1 MGNRSTSSKVKV
13 KENLTESCLIWLDAS
28 VNSSTE
34 NVNAQKQFR
43 RSFKNLL
50 TFDDEDCLRHIH
62 SLSKR
67 DRIILIVTDVIA
79 QLKDLFT
86 HCRIDRSSA
95 RSNRFEEEPKE
106 IEVSKDFEF
115 TYSPEISIDW
125 YRKNTFLY
133 RKLNS
138 TLRVQDVE
146 LLYLFRFFIR
156 DTSKQL
162 EQNRCRSTVRV
173 FRGQFMSKKE
183 VEMLEKSI
191 GEFVSISSFYSTSI
205 NREVAQ
211 KFLNED

>member
-1 MGNRSTSSKVKV
+1 MFIVRAKKRNQQWAKQYSK
-13 KENLTESCLIWLDAS
+13 
-28 VNSSTE
+28 
-34 NVNAQKQFR
+34 
-43 RSFKNLL
+43 
-50 TFDDEDCLRHIH
+50 
-62 SLSKR
+62 
-67 DRIILIVTDVIA
+67 VTDVIA